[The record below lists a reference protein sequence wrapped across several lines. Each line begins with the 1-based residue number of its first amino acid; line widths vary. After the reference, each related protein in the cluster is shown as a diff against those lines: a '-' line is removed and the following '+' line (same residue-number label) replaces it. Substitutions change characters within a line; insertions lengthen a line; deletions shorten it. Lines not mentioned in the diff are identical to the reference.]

1 MYVQRVLLYKHIV
14 SLLILFIY
22 FVMILVASTYLNINL
37 LLFFIGFL
45 DSFQET
51 KQKSRITYCS
61 KSKDIYIYNIYVYIT
76 LLVSDYYDS
85 I

>member
-37 LLFFIGFL
+37 LLFFYWFPGL
-45 DSFQET
+45 LPGNQT
-51 KQKSRITYCS
+51 KEQDY
-61 KSKDIYIYNIYVYIT
+61 
-76 LLVSDYYDS
+76 LLFKK
-85 I
+85 